1 MLFNDFLSDLQST
14 LKRMNADAHVVIHEL
29 EEDTTAFLDNLKQHA
44 LNNPGPIFAILRQLR
59 PVLVIK
65 SYAVVTLFADV
76 QEVLL
81 RDDVFGVNY
90 GPKMRVV
97 TGGQD
102 FFLGMPDSPDFER
115 DLSHMRTVIRRS
127 DLPVLIAPFVATTAH
142 EIVEQAKGRL
152 ELVSQLTL
160 PVPVRLLGNYFG
172 CPIDSEPELAAWAST
187 IFQYLFLDFDNDPA
201 IEAAAKAASAGVR
214 VWLDRS
220 IALEKVTPTQ
230 QDTVIRRCLALQ
242 QMAGVPGM
250 DDRSIRDNLL
260 GIFVGAI
267 PTTSKCCAQV
277 MDELLKRPDMLAG
290 AQQAALANDDTTL
303 AKYVFEALR
312 FQPNSSGVI
321 RVALQD
327 YTIGNGT
334 SHATHIPAGTTLLVA
349 TQSAMFDESVLEM
362 PWEFRIDRQPYNYLH
377 WSAGLHSCF
386 GQYINQVQLPA
397 ILKPLLQRSN
407 LRRAEG
413 SSGTMNMDGPFPASL
428 WVKFA

>member
-1 MLFNDFLSDLQST
+1 VSINDFLVRLESM
-14 LKRMNADAHVVIHEL
+14 LKQMNAEAHVVAKDL
-29 EEDTTAFLDNLKQHA
+29 EEDASAFLTKLKQHA
-44 LNNPGPIFAILRQLR
+44 LDNPEPIFAVLRQLR

-65 SYAVVTLFADV
+65 DFALVTLFADV

-81 RDDVFGVNY
+81 RDEVFDVTY

-97 TGGQD
+97 TGGPD

-115 DLSHMRTVIRRS
+115 DVSHMRTVIRRS
-127 DLPVLIAPFVATTAH
+127 DIPGLIARFVATNAH
-142 EIVEQAKGRL
+142 EIVAQAKGRL

-160 PVPVRLLGNYFG
+160 PVPIRLLGSYFG
-172 CPIDSEPELAAWAST
+172 CSIDSEPELADWSSA
-187 IFQYLFLDFDNDPA
+187 IFQYLFIDFNNDPT
-201 IEAAAKAASAGVR
+201 IEASAQTASVGIR
-214 VWLDRS
+214 DWLDRS
-220 IALEKVTPTQ
+220 IAQEKAAPTR
-230 QDTVIRRCLALQ
+230 QDTVLHRCLAL

-260 GIFVGAI
+260 GIFVGAV

-290 AQQAALANDDTTL
+290 AQQAAMDDDDTTL

-321 RVALQD
+321 RVSLQD
-327 YTIGNGT
+327 FIIGKGT

-349 TQSAMFDESVLEM
+349 TQSAMFDQTVVEM
-362 PWEFRIDRQPYNYLH
+362 PAEFRIDRPHYHYLH
-377 WSAGLHSCF
+377 WSLGLHSCF
-386 GQYINQVQLPA
+386 GRYINQVQIPG
-397 ILKPLLQRSN
+397 ILKPVLQRSN

-413 SSGTMNMDGPFPASL
+413 RSGALSTAGPFPTSL
-428 WVKFA
+428 CVEFD